1 MNRNQAIIRV
11 KELKN
16 AINEHNKKYYI
27 LNAPE
32 ISDFEYD
39 MLVQELTALEK
50 KFPDLATD
58 DSPTQHVG
66 SDISEENRA
75 FRQVP
80 HKYPMLSLSN
90 TYSREELTEFHNRIT
105 KAAGQSVEY
114 VCELKFDG
122 TAICL
127 SYRDGKLFRALTRGD
142 GTIGDDV
149 TRNVRR
155 IASVPALLK
164 PESNITFP
172 YPRQFEIRGEIFMPY
187 NSFEELNARKE
198 ENGEPLFANP
208 RNAAAGTLK
217 LLSPD
222 LVANRGLDCYL
233 YDLITDIRGI
243 DTHWQA
249 LEAAFEW
256 GFPISH
262 HRRLCRSVGE
272 IMDFLDY
279 WDDARTTL
287 PFATD
292 GVVVKVNDF
301 AIQRSL
307 GMTAKSP
314 RWATAYK
321 FKAEQAATKLLSVD
335 FQVGRTGVV
344 TPVANLQPVLLSG
357 TTVKRASL
365 HNADQIALHDIRLG
379 DTVYVEKGGEIIPKV
394 VGVDLEKRP
403 EGTEPF
409 RYITHCPECG
419 TLLERDP
426 EEAKHFCSNRRDCPP
441 QIKGRIE
448 HFMSRKAM
456 NILGGQALVEQLFSK
471 HIVSDPSDLYR
482 LDPGSLTLLENW
494 GEKSTTNL
502 LGSIEASKN
511 VPFHRFLFALG
522 IPLVG
527 ETTAKYLASHFGSLD
542 ALRNA
547 SVEEL
552 TEAPEIGE
560 KIATS
565 IRDFFENQWISIMI
579 EKLRAA
585 GLPFSQG
592 AEETIRISN
601 KLDGKRFVISGNF
614 PRSREEIKQWI
625 VSHGGKV
632 LSAISGNVDYLLAG
646 EKMGPSKLEK
656 AIKLGI
662 KMIGI
667 EDFLVLIGETPFEGT
682 LFETD
687 KTTTLF

>member
-1 MNRNQAIIRV
+1 
-11 KELKN
+11 
-16 AINEHNKKYYI
+16 
-27 LNAPE
+27 
-32 ISDFEYD
+32 
-39 MLVQELTALEK
+39 
-50 KFPDLATD
+50 
-58 DSPTQHVG
+58 
-66 SDISEENRA
+66 
-75 FRQVP
+75 
-80 HKYPMLSLSN
+80 
-90 TYSREELTEFHNRIT
+90 
-105 KAAGQSVEY
+105 
-114 VCELKFDG
+114 
-122 TAICL
+122 
-127 SYRDGKLFRALTRGD
+127 
-142 GTIGDDV
+142 
-149 TRNVRR
+149 
-155 IASVPALLK
+155 
-164 PESNITFP
+164 
-172 YPRQFEIRGEIFMPY
+172 
-187 NSFEELNARKE
+187 
-198 ENGEPLFANP
+198 
-208 RNAAAGTLK
+208 
-217 LLSPD
+217 
-222 LVANRGLDCYL
+222 
-233 YDLITDIRGI
+233 
-243 DTHWQA
+243 
-249 LEAAFEW
+249 
-256 GFPISH
+256 
-262 HRRLCRSVGE
+262 
-272 IMDFLDY
+272 MDFLDY

-394 VGVDLEKRP
+394 VGVDLGKRP

-552 TEAPEIGE
+552 TEAPEIGK

-625 VSHGGKV
+625 ISHGGKV

-667 EDFLVLIGETPFEGT
+667 EDFLVLIGETSSEGT

>member
-1 MNRNQAIIRV
+1 MNRSQAAIRV
-11 KELKN
+11 KELKD
-16 AINEHNKKYYI
+16 AINEHNKKYYV
-27 LNAPE
+27 LNAPD

-39 MLVQELTALEK
+39 MLVQELVTLEK
-50 KFPDLATD
+50 KFPHLVTD

-66 SDISEENRA
+66 SDISQENGA

-80 HKYPMLSLSN
+80 HNYPMLSLSN
-90 TYSREELTEFHNRIT
+90 TYNREELLEFHNRVT
-105 KAAGQSVEY
+105 KAAGQPVEY

-127 SYRDGKLFRALTRGD
+127 SYSNGQLFRALTRGD
-142 GTIGDDV
+142 GTIGDDI

-155 IASVPALLK
+155 IASVPMSLK
-164 PESNITFP
+164 PADTFTFP
-172 YPRQFEIRGEIFMPY
+172 YPVRFEIRGEIFMPFS
-187 NSFEELNARKE
+187 SFEEVNAHRE

-222 LVANRGLDCYL
+222 LVENRGLDCFL
-233 YDLITDIRGI
+233 YHLIADVPGLR
-243 DTHWQA
+243 THWQA
-249 LEAAFEW
+249 LEAAIQW

-262 HRRLCRSVGE
+262 HRRLCRNIQE

-301 AIQRSL
+301 ALQRSL

-321 FKAEQAATKLLSVD
+321 FKAQQAATKLLSVD
-335 FQVGRTGVV
+335 FQVGRTGAV

-394 VGVDLEKRP
+394 VGVDLNSRP
-403 EGTEPF
+403 NGTEPF

-419 TLLERDP
+419 TPLERNP
-426 EEAKHFCSNRRDCPP
+426 EEAKHFCPNRWECPP

-456 NILGGQALVEQLFSK
+456 NILGGQALVEQLYSK
-471 HIVSDPSDLYR
+471 HIVSDPSDLYF
-482 LDPGSLTLLENW
+482 LNPESLSRLENW
-494 GEKSTTNL
+494 GEKSTENL
-502 LGSIEASKN
+502 RRSIEASKS
-511 VPFHRFLFALG
+511 VPFHRFLYALG
-522 IPLVG
+522 IPYVG

-542 ALRNA
+542 ALRYA
-547 SVEEL
+547 PSAEL
-552 TEAPEIGE
+552 IEAPEIGD
-560 KIATS
+560 KIAAS
-565 IRDFFENQWISIMI
+565 IRDFFEHSRIIGMI
-579 EKLRAA
+579 ERLRVA
-585 GLPFSQG
+585 GLPFKQEAAQ
-592 AEETIRISN
+592 AERIS
-601 KLDGKRFVISGNF
+601 GKMNGNRFVISGNF
-614 PRSREEIKQWI
+614 SRSREEIKKL
-625 VSHGGKV
+625 VESHGGKV

-646 EKMGPSKLEK
+646 EKMGPSKLQK
-656 AIKLGI
+656 AFQLGI
-662 KMIGI
+662 KII
-667 EDFLVLIGETPFEGT
+667 SETEFLALIGELPPEGT
-682 LFETD
+682 LFETG
-687 KTTTLF
+687 TTETLF

>member
-1 MNRNQAIIRV
+1 
-11 KELKN
+11 
-16 AINEHNKKYYI
+16 
-27 LNAPE
+27 
-32 ISDFEYD
+32 
-39 MLVQELTALEK
+39 
-50 KFPDLATD
+50 
-58 DSPTQHVG
+58 
-66 SDISEENRA
+66 
-75 FRQVP
+75 
-80 HKYPMLSLSN
+80 
-90 TYSREELTEFHNRIT
+90 
-105 KAAGQSVEY
+105 
-114 VCELKFDG
+114 
-122 TAICL
+122 
-127 SYRDGKLFRALTRGD
+127 
-142 GTIGDDV
+142 
-149 TRNVRR
+149 
-155 IASVPALLK
+155 
-164 PESNITFP
+164 
-172 YPRQFEIRGEIFMPY
+172 
-187 NSFEELNARKE
+187 
-198 ENGEPLFANP
+198 
-208 RNAAAGTLK
+208 
-217 LLSPD
+217 
-222 LVANRGLDCYL
+222 
-233 YDLITDIRGI
+233 
-243 DTHWQA
+243 
-249 LEAAFEW
+249 
-256 GFPISH
+256 
-262 HRRLCRSVGE
+262 
-272 IMDFLDY
+272 MDFLDY

-394 VGVDLEKRP
+394 VGVDLGKRP

-552 TEAPEIGE
+552 TEAPEIVE

-585 GLPFSQG
+585 GLPFSRG
-592 AEETIRISN
+592 
-601 KLDGKRFVISGNF
+601 
-614 PRSREEIKQWI
+614 
-625 VSHGGKV
+625 
-632 LSAISGNVDYLLAG
+632 
-646 EKMGPSKLEK
+646 
-656 AIKLGI
+656 
-662 KMIGI
+662 
-667 EDFLVLIGETPFEGT
+667 
-682 LFETD
+682 
-687 KTTTLF
+687 